1 MLQSVLGVGDMG
13 WKGRGAL
20 KCTVFLYKQCLYFE
34 KFWSSHL
41 SRRSFSHSGKKCV
54 WTRGSFPIITYFQIL
69 ITHPCNLKIIL
80 NKVSAGPKVLLGRH
94 ALRRFREGTKS
105 LSQNEMLELLSLDII
120 FWGMRC
126 GGWCVEEV
134 TFHEWC
140 YTIVRTTS
148 RPFLKINK
156 VLFVN

>member
-1 MLQSVLGVGDMG
+1 MQQSVLGVGDME

-80 NKVSAGPKVLLGRH
+80 SNVSAGPKVLLGRH
-94 ALRRFREGTKS
+94 ALFREGTKS

-134 TFHEWC
+134 TY

-148 RPFLKINK
+148 TAFSQDQQSSIC
-156 VLFVN
+156 